1 MPAIPVS
8 LVQPPA
14 DQRLTLWL
22 VTDGKPGHRTQ
33 LEGMSRALARHAQV
47 DARWIDLSSDRG
59 HGPLATGAGA
69 LVQAWLFKRF
79 PPGEGLPDPDIIVGC
94 GHATHLP
101 LLAARR
107 ARGGFAVV
115 LMRPSL
121 PLSWFDLCV
130 IPRHDRPPE
139 RPNVMATHGVLN
151 TARVS
156 VHQKPAQGLFLVG
169 GPSKHHQWDEKTLL
183 TQIRQVVK
191 DTPGMHWALTTS
203 RRTPPATVEALKGLR
218 RAGVEVIPFEQTD
231 PGWVI
236 DAITVSSQVWV
247 TEDSVSM
254 IYESLTSGAATGIL
268 WVPRKDRD
276 RVTEGVEQL
285 VKEGRVTPFLAW
297 QQTRALA
304 RQETPINEADRVAA
318 GLFAR
323 MKSNEKGEAS

>member
-8 LVQPPA
+8 LVQTPA

-33 LEGMSRALARHAQV
+33 LEGLSRALARHVPV

-59 HGPLATGAGA
+59 HGPLATGAGM
-69 LVQAWLFKRF
+69 LLRAWLLKRF
-79 PPGEGLPDPDIIVGC
+79 RPGEGLPDPDFIVGC
-94 GHATHLP
+94 GHATHLTM
-101 LLAARR
+101 LAARR
-107 ARGGFAVV
+107 ARGGRSVV

-139 RPNVMATHGVLN
+139 RPNVMVTHGVLN
-151 TARVS
+151 TARAS
-156 VHQKPAQGLFLVG
+156 VHQKPAQGLFLLG
-169 GPSKHHQWDEKTLL
+169 GPSKHHEWDDKTLL
-183 TQIRQVVK
+183 TQIRQIVK

-203 RRTPPATVEALKGLR
+203 RRTPPATTEALAALR
-218 RAGVEVIPFEQTD
+218 RIGVEVIPFEQTD
-231 PGWVI
+231 AGWVI

-297 QQTRALA
+297 QQTHELPK
-304 RQETPINEADRVAA
+304 QDVPLNEAERVAERLLSGWRA
-318 GLFAR
+318 
-323 MKSNEKGEAS
+323 